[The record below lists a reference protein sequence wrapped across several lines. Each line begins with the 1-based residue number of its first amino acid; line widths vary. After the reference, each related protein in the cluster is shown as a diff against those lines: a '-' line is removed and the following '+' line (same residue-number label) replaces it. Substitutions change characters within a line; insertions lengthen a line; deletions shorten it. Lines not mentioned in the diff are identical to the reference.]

1 MKKIIFYFILFFSFH
16 SLISDSKPVNLMYR
30 NSGFSLE
37 SPSKKIPC
45 PKKSNCSPYILSKGK
60 KDSRF
65 ISVHKRINGTDQ
77 SRKVIQLS
85 AGDFIQYRLFFPLN
99 HSLRLQSDYGETEV
113 LLNGDTVKSGKLIS
127 GKNYNVITVK
137 AKKDT
142 LITEALLLPEKQEKQ
157 PDVLFIVIDSLRGDV
172 PGFNGGRFSVTPKM
186 DEIANTSYVFKKHLV
201 NASWTRPSTFIFFTG
216 IYASKSKI
224 NFWDYPVFPS
234 EREQFY
240 AIENEPLPAILSE
253 NGYRTVMIGNNPF
266 LTDYRY
272 IGVDAGFQS
281 VKDFSPVEDDTLKI
295 TDEFFR
301 FWKSL
306 PKEREPVFLF
316 LNYNDPHKPYTPP
329 AEFFAQVK
337 ADAGMEEK
345 KRNYLGETAFVDF
358 HIGRILQFLKER
370 KELDNM
376 LLIITSDHGEVMNR
390 SHSVSIFN
398 GVYTLYGHGQGLY
411 EEDIHTPLLVRLPGQ
426 KEKKEI
432 SYAVRSIDIYP
443 TVLEVLKIA
452 EPFHIDGK
460 SLFPLIAEKEK
471 DDRFYYGESRGVRGV
486 RNYNYKFME
495 KTHEFHRPG
504 PAWKGSI
511 EKELSVLFSLREDPD
526 ENSPLKNQRI
536 SEKLFSEIPPDTV
549 TYNTYYIR
557 IYGKGKSGKKAKISI
572 RTENGE
578 VRLLKKTDSAVW
590 NSFGKNASAEVSDS
604 SSVQEISFRL
614 YPDFG
619 YPDVRVEVN
628 GRPAERGEIGAGV
641 NDIYPYSCTLR
652 KDECR
657 DMFFIRESEPSP
669 PDSEF
674 RVQLFARGVHSK
686 AEGENVILEKEAID
700 ILKKQGYIK

>member
-1 MKKIIFYFILFFSFH
+1 MKNITAYFILLFSSYSVFP
-16 SLISDSKPVNLMYR
+16 DSKPVNLMYR
-30 NSGFSLE
+30 NSGFTAE
-37 SPSKKIPC
+37 SYLKKTVC
-45 PKKSNCSPYILSKGK
+45 TKKSNCSPYILPKGK
-60 KDSRF
+60 NDPRF
-65 ISVHKRINGTDQ
+65 ISIHKRISGTDQ
-77 SRKVIQLS
+77 SRRVIQLGS
-85 AGDFIQYRLFFPLN
+85 GDSLQYRLFFPLN
-99 HSLRLQSDYGETEV
+99 HSLRLQSEYGETEV
-113 LLNGDTVKSGKLIS
+113 LLNGESAKDGRLVSK
-127 GKNYNVITVK
+127 KNYNIITVR
-137 AKKDT
+137 AKKET
-142 LITEALLLPEKQEKQ
+142 LITEALLLPEKREKQ

-172 PGFNGGRFSVTPKM
+172 PGFNGGKFGVTPKM
-186 DEIANTSYVFKKHLV
+186 DEISGSSYVFKKHLV

-216 IYASKSKI
+216 IYASKSRI
-224 NFWDYPVFPS
+224 NFWDYPVFQS

-240 AIENEPLPAILSE
+240 ALENEPLPALLAE
-253 NGYRTVMIGNNPF
+253 NGYRSVMIGNNPF

-281 VKDFSPVEDDTLKI
+281 VKDFSPAEEDTLKI

-370 KELDNM
+370 KELDNI

-390 SHSVSIFN
+390 SHSVSVFN

-411 EEDIHTPLLVRLPGQ
+411 EEDIHTPLIIRLPGQ

-443 TVLEVLKIA
+443 TVLEALKIA

-460 SLFPLIAEKEK
+460 SLFPLMTEKEK

-504 PAWKGSI
+504 PAWKGNI
-511 EKELSVLFSLREDPD
+511 EKELSVLFNLREDPD
-526 ENSPLKNQRI
+526 ENTPQKNQRI
-536 SEKLFSEIPPDTV
+536 SEKLCSEIPSDTV
-549 TYNTYYIR
+549 THNTYYIR
-557 IYGKGKSGKKAKISI
+557 VYGKGKSGKKAKISI

-578 VRLLKKTDSAVW
+578 VRLLKKTERAVW

-604 SSVQEISFRL
+604 SAVQEISFRL

-628 GRPAERGEIGAGV
+628 GRLAERGEIGAGV
-641 NDIYPYSCTLR
+641 NDIYPYSCSL
-652 KDECR
+652 KKEECR

-669 PDSEF
+669 SDSEF
-674 RVQLFARGVHSK
+674 RVQLFARGINLK
-686 AEGENVILEKEAID
+686 NEKENVILEKEAVD